1 MLYVRLERAGI
12 GMTIFVVLYAE
23 FDDWDLIG
31 ASTDKEK
38 AKDLKRNAPHYI
50 EHITIVE
57 CEDGKP
63 WRES

>member
-1 MLYVRLERAGI
+1 
-12 GMTIFVVLYAE
+12 MTIFVVLYAE